1 MSFVNGHFGI
11 SPLAGWGGDQRDLLF
26 EIIVEL
32 WFDKVEEESKEQD
45 FRSTD
50 MGSPPMLTVLGYEV
64 VSKFR
69 DVELNS

>member
-1 MSFVNGHFGI
+1 MNGRFGI
-11 SPLAGWGGDQRDLLF
+11 SPLAGWGSDQRDLLF